1 MRGLKIGCIGLGGN
15 GGEVSVSGR
24 KKANMTNSPFVT
36 PPILPRLSAFIFF
49 TIMAAVR
56 LRKAFRYPE
65 ESDGEREELDD
76 EEQEQVIE
84 QLQSQNDA
92 RNAQYSMVFTALP
105 LITAVVFV
113 SSVLSAS
120 SHFERLFSLLGL
132 VSLLT
137 TAYIMRSSPLQP
149 DRKGK
154 KPMTVRN
161 ERMARLHASLV
172 PGTSAVCLLLAL
184 VYLSAGSSWG
194 IRPVLYLMPGV
205 MLATILLAQRVM
217 RSVDLTPLKD
227 LQYEYK
233 GA

>member
-1 MRGLKIGCIGLGGN
+1 
-15 GGEVSVSGR
+15 
-24 KKANMTNSPFVT
+24 
-36 PPILPRLSAFIFF
+36 
-49 TIMAAVR
+49 MATVR

-65 ESDGEREELDD
+65 ESDGEREELDE

-92 RNAQYSMVFTALP
+92 RNAQYSMIFTVLP
-105 LITAVVFV
+105 VMTAVVFV
-113 SSVLSAS
+113 PSVLAPS
-120 SHFERLFSLLGL
+120 SHIERLFSLLGL

-137 TAYIMRSSPLQP
+137 TAYIMRTSPLQP

-154 KPMTVRN
+154 KPMTVHN
-161 ERMARLHASLV
+161 ERIARLHAGLV

-194 IRPVLYLMPGV
+194 IRPVLYLIPGA
-205 MLATILLAQRVM
+205 MLATILLAQRLM
-217 RSVDLTPLKD
+217 RSVDLTSLKD

>member
-1 MRGLKIGCIGLGGN
+1 
-15 GGEVSVSGR
+15 
-24 KKANMTNSPFVT
+24 
-36 PPILPRLSAFIFF
+36 
-49 TIMAAVR
+49 
-56 LRKAFRYPE
+56 
-65 ESDGEREELDD
+65 
-76 EEQEQVIE
+76 
-84 QLQSQNDA
+84 
-92 RNAQYSMVFTALP
+92 MVFTALP

-161 ERMARLHASLV
+161 ERMARLHAGLV
-172 PGTSAVCLLLAL
+172 PGTSAICLLLAL

-194 IRPVLYLMPGV
+194 IRPVLYLMPGGMFPCLLLPEQRLIV
-205 MLATILLAQRVM
+205 YYSHACDDSSRTKGDALCRPHPPQRSTVRIQRSLARYTRQCEKVECLISCVH
-217 RSVDLTPLKD
+217 
-227 LQYEYK
+227 Y
-233 GA
+233 